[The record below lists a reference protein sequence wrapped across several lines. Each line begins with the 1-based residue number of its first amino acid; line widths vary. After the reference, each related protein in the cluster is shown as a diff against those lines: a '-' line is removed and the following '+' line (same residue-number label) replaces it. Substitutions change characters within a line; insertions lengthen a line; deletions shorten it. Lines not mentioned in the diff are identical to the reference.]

1 MPLFLKQTSPMLLQ
15 HSRRVSQVLFTR
27 MNQSIIQKSPRRD
40 NLETSHSR
48 CSVPTGICM
57 FCLMPQGSLYR
68 VNCFCPPG
76 DMGAVNGWMPVKLQA
91 IGECLC
97 SLRRFHRDSSSDL
110 TPAYQPPMLVDP
122 SGESN
127 LLQHLRADRGGQ
139 GNLG

>member
-1 MPLFLKQTSPMLLQ
+1 MPLFLEETSSMLLQ

-27 MNQSIIQKSPRRD
+27 VNQSIIQKSPWRD
-40 NLETSHSR
+40 KFETSHSR
-48 CSVPTGICM
+48 CSVPAGICM
-57 FCLMPQGSLYR
+57 DCLMPHGNFYR
-68 VNCFCPPG
+68 VNCFCPQEIR
-76 DMGAVNGWMPVKLQA
+76 GAAYGWMPVKLQA
-91 IGECLC
+91 ILERLC

-110 TPAYQPPMLVDP
+110 TPAYQPPVLVDP